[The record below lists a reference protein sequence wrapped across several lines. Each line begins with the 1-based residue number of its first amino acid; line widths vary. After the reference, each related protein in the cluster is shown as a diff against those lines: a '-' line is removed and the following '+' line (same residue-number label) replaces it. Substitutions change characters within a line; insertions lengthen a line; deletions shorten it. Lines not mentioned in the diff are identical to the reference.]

1 MSLKCSADPL
11 ERPRNR
17 WPNFDEIVDFSFV
30 FRFESVDERDSANI
44 HCISL
49 NFSRLYYTRILDP
62 KTIDEGLF
70 ERVTSPNGL
79 KESLAGIVRH
89 PSPSLCMSTS
99 SELFLNFAKAD
110 LPFHHT
116 NELGELAHYV
126 LVLYELSFECIGSL
140 EFNEQLKPN

>member
-1 MSLKCSADPL
+1 MTKMSKKDSSFHRILDEQLKEMFLIEMSLKCSADPL

-70 ERVTSPNGL
+70 ERVTSPQWFERKPCRNC
-79 KESLAGIVRH
+79 S
-89 PSPSLCMSTS
+89 SP
-99 SELFLNFAKAD
+99 
-110 LPFHHT
+110 
-116 NELGELAHYV
+116 
-126 LVLYELSFECIGSL
+126 LS
-140 EFNEQLKPN
+140 